1 MKVGGVQ
8 VTPPPEGLL
17 VLEREDG
24 NHLVFRA
31 RPVPIEAWDHF
42 NKICPEPSVPM
53 VLVKGEKKANTADE
67 TYQLQVRRLHAK
79 RIAYLCLKSL
89 EPSNIEWDT
98 VNMDDS
104 DTFEKFEDDLRNAGM
119 TEVEIQKVIQ
129 LCVSAN
135 SLDEEKLKKARESF
149 LRGQREA

>member
-17 VLEREDG
+17 VLEREHG
-24 NHLVFRA
+24 NLVFRA

-42 NKICPEPSVPM
+42 NKLCPEPPVPM
-53 VLVKGEKKANTADE
+53 VLVKGEKKANPSDE
-67 TYQLQVRRLHAK
+67 TYQHNVRRLSAR

-89 EPSNIEWDT
+89 EPSNIEWDS
-98 VNMDDS
+98 VKLDDP
-104 DTFEKFEDDLRNAGM
+104 DTWEKFEDDLRAAGM
-119 TEVEIQKVIQ
+119 TEIEIDKVIK
-129 LCVSAN
+129 LCVGAN
-135 SLDEEKLKKARESF
+135 TLDEEKLRKARESF